1 MEKTKRK
8 NTASKHGFT
17 PQQERSKQTVEKILK
32 IATKLFT
39 KHGVAAVNLG
49 QIARDANIPTAT
61 IYRYYPNKEELIVHL
76 MSDDLNNMLNNA
88 QEKLD
93 RARNIEEFN
102 SALLVV
108 LWDTYEEIQDHQFLH
123 GAFGALLSERSQKQ
137 RLYDENQNWI
147 NLFHMTGRRF
157 VDNISDEHLRTR
169 LTVLNAMWNA
179 TVRVA
184 YLTTRN
190 EGDILM
196 KEAISIFCRELDLPV
211 QELKV

>member
-8 NTASKHGFT
+8 NTTSKHGFT

-32 IATKLFT
+32 VATKLFI

-76 MSDDLNNMLNNA
+76 MSDDLNIMLNNA

-190 EGDILM
+190 EGDTLM

>member
-8 NTASKHGFT
+8 KTTSKHGSI

-32 IATKLFT
+32 VATKLFI

-190 EGDILM
+190 EGDTLM
-196 KEAISIFCRELDLPV
+196 KEAISIFCRELALPV
-211 QELKV
+211 QK

>member
-147 NLFHMTGRRF
+147 NIFHMTGRRF

-190 EGDILM
+190 EGDTLM